1 MAAPGTYT
9 MLREDDPR
17 VQSFHSEPPPAACL
31 LGPGTTSYA
40 VFAPKVQTGKLPVV
54 LFQTGHGSGIAS
66 DKPFLERLAA
76 EGFFVIAPDR
86 FDDLRCGLCGLVGF
100 LSGCLCSANA
110 VDGSALKA
118 ALEFAKSPANTWRDR
133 ADLNQVAMAGFS
145 MGAQEALAAQARLPS
160 ETKALLLISPSLMP
174 LANFL
179 GWNPLCIT
187 CSGGSCCL
195 CSDSPLKP
203 CGLMEALRESKAPT
217 LLLTAEYDLTNAAAY
232 RAADNLGAR
241 GTVVTL
247 KEASLD
253 LGIPH
258 TKATTSWG
266 TIAALGCCAA
276 SPFFGV
282 PRHFGITEDAGGVAS
297 GVLAAFLKQHLKGG
311 PPMAGTDTMVG
322 GEINT
327 RAALSCLSPFPLFK
341 SCFDN

>member
-86 FDDLRCGLCGLVGF
+86 SDDLRCGLCGLVGF

-174 LANFL
+174 LANCACAPVSNRCPSRTEDL
-179 GWNPLCIT
+179 GAPLCR
-187 CSGGSCCL
+187 SHPA
-195 CSDSPLKP
+195 PLRVP
-203 CGLMEALRESKAPT
+203 RWCDG
-217 LLLTAEYDLTNAAAY
+217 N
-232 RAADNLGAR
+232 
-241 GTVVTL
+241 
-247 KEASLD
+247 
-253 LGIPH
+253 
-258 TKATTSWG
+258 
-266 TIAALGCCAA
+266 ALGP
-276 SPFFGV
+276 S
-282 PRHFGITEDAGGVAS
+282 
-297 GVLAAFLKQHLKGG
+297 L
-311 PPMAGTDTMVG
+311 PPHDDPEA
-322 GEINT
+322 
-327 RAALSCLSPFPLFK
+327 P
-341 SCFDN
+341 